1 MSRAVP
7 GRPKQAAIPA
17 GDRATYPSTEGLT

>member
-7 GRPKQAAIPA
+7 GRPKQAALPL
-17 GDRATYPSTEGLT
+17 GDRPTYASGEGST